1 MSEQGKSLLVIKAEK
16 ALTQEQHQTL
26 LRALTPVADQAG
38 IVPVVL
44 DDCLDAGVHADIAPT
59 LRDLVAEQKQTNQLL
74 MMLIEALSEE
84 EEDPDSQPMRYM
96 DGSAV

>member
-1 MSEQGKSLLVIKAEK
+1 MLVIKAEK

-44 DDCLDAGVHADIAPT
+44 DDGLDAGVHADIAPT

-74 MMLIEALSEE
+74 VLLIQALADEA
-84 EEDPDSQPMRYM
+84 DPDAEPTHYM
-96 DGSAV
+96 DGTPIVPTLSGK